1 MESIYDIFI
10 SYRHEKNE
18 IADRVYDRLNL
29 YGYEVCFDKASYT
42 KSNKGLKK
50 LTEDIAK
57 CTDFLL
63 FLSKN
68 TFKRGF
74 WRDILHRKEID
85 WVEREIRTAFATW
98 DNESNTAS
106 EHDGVNIIVVLFPN
120 EDKMPN
126 NLPKDLEERIKDI
139 PAVYHNNVSFAH
151 YNVFISELVAKLK
164 SKPKHLP
171 DNIVFDPRL
180 YKSME
185 GARTISRELLIQKI

>member
-1 MESIYDIFI
+1 MNCNETYDIFI

-18 IADRVYDRLNL
+18 IADRVYARLNL

-57 CTDFLL
+57 CTDFLI

-74 WRDILHRKEID
+74 FNKREVD

-98 DNESNTAS
+98 NDEHNDAS
-106 EHDGVNIIVVLFPN
+106 EQDGVNIVVILFPN
-120 EDKMPN
+120 EDKMPD
-126 NLPKDLEERIKDI
+126 NLPKDLEGKIKDI
-139 PAVYHNNVSFAH
+139 PAVYHCNFSIAH
-151 YNVFISELVAKLK
+151 YNVFINELVAKLK

-171 DNIVFDPRL
+171 NSIVLDHRL
-180 YKSME
+180 DRSME
-185 GARTISRELLIQKI
+185 GVLTISRELLVQKI

>member
-1 MESIYDIFI
+1 MESKYDIFI

-18 IADRVYDRLNL
+18 IADRVYDRLYQ

-42 KSNKGLKK
+42 KSNKGLNK
-50 LTEDIAK
+50 LTEDISA

-74 WRDILHRKEID
+74 FNKRDVD
-85 WVEREIRTAFATW
+85 WVEREIKTAFATW
-98 DNESNTAS
+98 NNEHDDVS
-106 EHDGVNIIVVLFPN
+106 ELDGVNIVVILFPN
-120 EDKMPN
+120 EDKMPD
-126 NLPKDLEERIKDI
+126 NLPKDLEGKIKDI
-139 PAVYHNNVSFAH
+139 PAVYHCNFSIAH

-171 DNIVFDPRL
+171 NSIVLDYRL
-180 YKSME
+180 NRSIE
-185 GARTISRELLIQKI
+185 GARTISRELLVQKI